1 MAGNPD
7 NLRKAAQ
14 RKSQATSRRTD
25 TAIREMV
32 KRGEPITFRAVARTA
47 RCSIDFVYS
56 NPDIRARI
64 EHLRAQQQG
73 SPPDRA
79 PRDDARLTDSS
90 IVRTLTA
97 QLAELKRRHHREVT
111 DLRAALAAAQGEI
124 LTLRRHAA
132 HTYAAND
139 PS

>member
-1 MAGNPD
+1 MAGNPN

-14 RKSQATSRRTD
+14 RKSQATSRRAD

-90 IVRTLTA
+90 
-97 QLAELKRRHHREVT
+97 HRPHAH
-111 DLRAALAAAQGEI
+111 RAARRAQAPPPPGGHRP
-124 LTLRRHAA
+124 TGRARCGPGRDPDPQTPRRSHVR
-132 HTYAAND
+132 
-139 PS
+139 PQ

>member
-14 RKSQATSRRTD
+14 RKSQATSRRAD
-25 TAIREMV
+25 LAIREMV

-79 PRDDARLTDSS
+79 PKTTPTS
-90 IVRTLTA
+90 
-97 QLAELKRRHHREVT
+97 
-111 DLRAALAAAQGEI
+111 AAAASSA
-124 LTLRRHAA
+124 RSPPNSPSSSAA
-132 HTYAAND
+132 TTARSQTCGPRSPQPRAR
-139 PS
+139 S

>member
-7 NLRKAAQ
+7 NLRRAAQ
-14 RKSQATSRRTD
+14 RKSQATSRRAD
-25 TAIREMV
+25 VAIRDMV
-32 KRGEPITFRAVARTA
+32 KRGERITFRAVARTA
-47 RCSIDFVYS
+47 GCSIDFVYG
-56 NPDIRARI
+56 NRDIRARI

-79 PRDDARLTDSS
+79 PTDDTRLSDSS

-111 DLRAALAAAQGEI
+111 ELRAALAAAQGEI
-124 LTLRRHAA
+124 LTLRRQGA
-132 HTYAAND
+132 HT
-139 PS
+139 

>member
-14 RKSQATSRRTD
+14 RKSQATSRRAD

-32 KRGEPITFRAVARTA
+32 KRGERITFRGVARTA
-47 RCSIDFVYS
+47 GCSIDFVYS

-73 SPPDRA
+73 SPADGA
-79 PRDDARLTDSS
+79 PRDDARLSDSS
-90 IVRTLTA
+90 IVRALTA
-97 QLAELKRRHHREVT
+97 QLAELKQRHYREVT
-111 DLRAALAAAQGEI
+111 DLRAALAAAHGEI
-124 LTLRRHAA
+124 LTLRRQGAR
-132 HTYAAND
+132 T
-139 PS
+139 